1 VKKSAFKTLKLN
13 TFLNKRLYVDQ
24 TRGNFSKIREFLN
37 TIEILEYNSIV
48 DGIKE
53 YVDSGSKIWISPES
67 SYYIYNSITNKV
79 FFFRLI

>member
-1 VKKSAFKTLKLN
+1 M
-13 TFLNKRLYVDQ
+13 YVDQ

-48 DGIKE
+48 DDIKE

-67 SYYIYNSITNKV
+67 SYYIYSTITNKV
-79 FFFRLI
+79 FFLKLCLFNILTIYYEPYRQI